1 MNVKELRELL
11 SEVPEGFTQQEFDEL
26 QVSYSVDGMNFESP
40 CPCETGI
47 VTFGGICN
55 EEGDEILSDEQPE
68 NISMFIL
75 MPHGI
80 TEKLEQEGQIQIDPI
95 LN

>member
-11 SEVPEGFTQQEFDEL
+11 SDVPEEMTQEQFDEL
-26 QVSYSVDGMNFESP
+26 DVNYSVDGFNFESP
-40 CPCETGI
+40 CGCESGL
-47 VTFGGICN
+47 VSF
-55 EEGDEILSDEQPE
+55 EGTCTQDGVLIPSDGAPE
-68 NISMFIL
+68 TITMFIL

-80 TEKLEQEGQIQIDPI
+80 TEKLEKEGAIKTEPS